1 MSHNLFYFQVYR
13 LSAGRIFCE
22 VSRVLA
28 VKQLYGDI
36 RLVLQCIQKSPF
48 SSDILNDEI
57 IMSAIKV
64 LASQTREV
72 GLSCLLLPSIPS
84 ASEGWKWVP
93 NSLGMRLGYE
103 AQFLVW
109 SFSCWWK
116 DNNQLLCLPSLQ
128 SRQVDKLVQLLTSER
143 SKVKKDR
150 IIERNLVLVDISVI
164 WGTIYIVPHDVFGVN
179 LLKTNLWVATDFLW
193 NNADC

>member
-1 MSHNLFYFQVYR
+1 MSHNLFFYFQVYR

-48 SSDILNDEI
+48 FSDILNDEI

-64 LASQTREV
+64 LASQTKEV
-72 GLSCLLLPSIPS
+72 GLSCLLLPSIPG

-93 NSLGMRLGYE
+93 NSLGMRLRVLSYVS
-103 AQFLVW
+103 LV
-109 SFSCWWK
+109 
-116 DNNQLLCLPSLQ
+116 DNRLLCLPS
-128 SRQVDKLVQLLTSER
+128 SLLLYSLNR
-143 SKVKKDR
+143 S
-150 IIERNLVLVDISVI
+150 
-164 WGTIYIVPHDVFGVN
+164 
-179 LLKTNLWVATDFLW
+179 TNL
-193 NNADC
+193 CSC